1 MQPYPYPC
9 WQDRAGPLTARP
21 WVCRATLSLPLQL
34 LPMASLH
41 EQVAASVQADIDA
54 CRVTRVFA
62 PADPPDELLPAVASV
77 ADAYQAQA
85 AAARLR
91 KARGEE
97 LAGFKIGCTSAA
109 VQKAFGVSERALH
122 LPAGLVTPCQQA
134 PLPPPPPVPLQ
145 RCGATSGGASAARAA
160 RR

>member
-1 MQPYPYPC
+1 
-9 WQDRAGPLTARP
+9 
-21 WVCRATLSLPLQL
+21 
-34 LPMASLH
+34 MASLH

-62 PADPPDELLPAVASV
+62 PADPPDELLSAVSSV
-77 ADAYQAQA
+77 PEAYQAQA
-85 AAARLR
+85 AAARQR

-122 LPAGLVTPCQQA
+122 LPAGLVTPCCRLLR
-134 PLPPPPPVPLQ
+134 PLPLPFPLPLPLQ